1 MDKKKIEKIKA
12 YAIEKGYII
21 DEVETQ
27 RMRDALCD
35 ERINIRIPKDL
46 KDKLVEIAKS
56 KRIPYQRYI
65 KSVLIDALSK
75 EKI

>member
-1 MDKKKIEKIKA
+1 MKNSKRDKFKEYVDFA
-12 YAIEKGYII
+12 GYII

-65 KSVLIDALSK
+65 KSILIDALSK